1 MGSVADGV
9 RKKTLMIIANWLLGT
24 GDTGHGHR
32 HRPRATAHG
41 LGGAWP
47 GGRGAAAG
55 GDPTQSAEARRVTE
69 W

>member
-9 RKKTLMIIANWLLGT
+9 RKKTLMIIANWARGT
-24 GDTGHGHR
+24 Q
-32 HRPRATAHG
+32 PPAPPTAHG